1 MGCLVL
7 CLTDSCL
14 LFKTNLRCTSS
25 RKASLNSLPFCIS
38 STCSCFFSSGS
49 EGSSLATY
57 LKYSRHSVKVC
68 YMNEWTNGKSL
79 AVAVVGYVPVCMYI
93 CLVCLLSESGRFLC
107 TDTEDSPWY
116 AGLSFFFFYGPFFKV
131 SIKFVTILLLFYV
144 LVFWPQGMW
153 NPSSLT
159 RDWTPGLPALEGK
172 ILTTGPPGKCPP
184 QYTLYKNK
192 KPVIRQKNNSIFVKN
207 ICVYV
212 LGKVLEAM
220 QQIIVFQESEVDS
233 HYFLVHSCV
242 GIIWTLSFRVHSSY
256 DF

>member
-1 MGCLVL
+1 MCLCACIYALYAFFLRVAG
-7 CLTDSCL
+7 
-14 LFKTNLRCTSS
+14 FYVQIQKTLRDMM
-25 RKASLNSLPFCIS
+25 
-38 STCSCFFSSGS
+38 
-49 EGSSLATY
+49 
-57 LKYSRHSVKVC
+57 V
-68 YMNEWTNGKSL
+68 
-79 AVAVVGYVPVCMYI
+79 
-93 CLVCLLSESGRFLC
+93 FL
-107 TDTEDSPWY
+107 
-116 AGLSFFFFYGPFFKV
+116 FFFYGPFFKV
-131 SIKFVTILLLFYV
+131 FIKFVTILLLFYV